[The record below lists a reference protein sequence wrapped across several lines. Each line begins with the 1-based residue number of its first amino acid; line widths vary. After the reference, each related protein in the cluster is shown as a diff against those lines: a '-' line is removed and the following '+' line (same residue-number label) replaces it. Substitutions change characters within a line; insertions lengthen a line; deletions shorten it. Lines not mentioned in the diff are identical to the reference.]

1 MCWQLY
7 SCFTLMLTVHHR
19 QTGLLWTAHLYQYS
33 SSDFLSPRD
42 VWNQRL
48 DFQIWELSMM
58 TMTKMAETLALRAY
72 FAYFKSYIRTKES
85 MFVQFVQHIPVNTHN
100 DTYAKLRV
108 LHTVDDNRH
117 QHQRFFWPR
126 WMWRRRWRKTQSGGY
141 LAGANSQRIFAMCS
155 DP

>member
-1 MCWQLY
+1 
-7 SCFTLMLTVHHR
+7 
-19 QTGLLWTAHLYQYS
+19 
-33 SSDFLSPRD
+33 
-42 VWNQRL
+42 
-48 DFQIWELSMM
+48 MM

-126 WMWRRRWRKTQSGGY
+126 
-141 LAGANSQRIFAMCS
+141 
-155 DP
+155 